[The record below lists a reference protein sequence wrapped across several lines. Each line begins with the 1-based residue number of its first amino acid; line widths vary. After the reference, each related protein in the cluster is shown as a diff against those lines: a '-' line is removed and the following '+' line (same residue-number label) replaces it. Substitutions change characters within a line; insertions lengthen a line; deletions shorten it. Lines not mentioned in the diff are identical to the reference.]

1 MTDYAIVLTRRYA
14 GNEWTLNG
22 DDYTGLTWLSD
33 SPKPSKA
40 TLDGLW
46 AEVQQEIADEAE
58 AKAVARQA
66 LLDRLGLTEQ
76 EAQLLLGS

>member
-14 GNEWTLNG
+14 GKEWTLNG
-22 DDYTGLTWLSD
+22 DEYTGLTWLSD

-46 AEVQQEIADEAE
+46 AEVQQEIVDEKI
-58 AKAVARQA
+58 AKAAARQA
-66 LLDRLGLTEQ
+66 ILDRLGLTAD
-76 EAQLLLGS
+76 EAAALLG

>member
-14 GNEWTLNG
+14 DKQWTLNG
-22 DDYTGLTWLSD
+22 DNYTGLTWLSD
-33 SPKPSKA
+33 TPKPSKA

-46 AEVQQEIADEAE
+46 AEVQQEIADEKAE
-58 AKAVARQA
+58 KQVAREA
-66 LLDRLGLTEQ
+66 LLTRLGLTEQ